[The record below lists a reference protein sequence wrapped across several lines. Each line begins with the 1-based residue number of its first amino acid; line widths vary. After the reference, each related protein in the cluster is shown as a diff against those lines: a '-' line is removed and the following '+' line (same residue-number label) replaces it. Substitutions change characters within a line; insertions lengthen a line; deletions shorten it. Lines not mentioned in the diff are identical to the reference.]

1 MKRPDGII
9 NEFRDCSFFLTA
21 ALIRLIGVGIFNAFF
36 NIYFIENGSSENFLG
51 VFLAVGNAAMAL
63 ASYPIGVLI
72 DRISKK
78 KLLILFTLINLGC
91 YAAQI
96 FLTNRALLLAV
107 SVIFG
112 ISFIGLGNATGP
124 FLYGFSEIG
133 AKANL
138 HVIYRIVHIIAVTA
152 GAGLA
157 GRLQSAGYAVREIL
171 ILSPVLGAISIIP
184 QLLMRSPQP
193 TRPPVREGTNPPQIQ
208 ASDAD
213 AARRRLN
220 PIQMFGFA
228 ILFGAIGFSPMITN
242 YINLYL
248 QKRIAVNLDSIA
260 YGCAGIYF
268 LSGFIMIAFAKYKI
282 RSENFPSH
290 LAAIALLA
298 VAIYAALYA
307 VPVFSAQIICITLL
321 ICGFEIFASALND
334 YIFTAAKQS
343 DHGKYAGATQMVS
356 NFTETIGIVLCGK
369 LLGRDRYAS
378 IFLLSAVP
386 IVLATLIAGIIF
398 SNRRYQIRTHA

>member
-1 MKRPDGII
+1 MKKPSGII
-9 NEFRDCSFFLTA
+9 NEVRDCSLFLTA
-21 ALIRLIGVGIFNAFF
+21 ALIRLVGVGIFNAFF

-51 VFLAVGNAAMAL
+51 IFLAVGNAAMAL

-72 DRISKK
+72 DRFSKK

-96 FLTNRALLLAV
+96 FMTNHAVLLAV

-112 ISFIGLGNATGP
+112 ISFIGLGNVTGP
-124 FLYGFSEIG
+124 FLYGFPGIG

-138 HVIYRIVHIIAVTA
+138 YVIYRIVYIIAVTA

-157 GRLQSAGYAVREIL
+157 GKLQSAGYAIREIL
-171 ILSPVLGAISIIP
+171 ILSLVLGAVSIIP
-184 QLLMRSPQP
+184 QLLTSNPQP
-193 TRPPVREGTNPPQIQ
+193 TRPSVREGTNPPQIQ
-208 ASDAD
+208 ASSTDAS
-213 AARRRLN
+213 RRRLN
-220 PIQMFGFA
+220 PIQTFGFA
-228 ILFGAIGFSPMITN
+228 MLFGAIGFSPMITN

-268 LSGFIMIAFAKYKI
+268 LSGFTMIAFAKYKI
-282 RSENFPSH
+282 KSENFPNH

-321 ICGFEIFASALND
+321 ICGFELFSSALND
-334 YIFTAAKQS
+334 YIFTVTKQS

-369 LLGRDRYAS
+369 LLGREQYDAL
-378 IFLLSAVP
+378 FLLSAIP
-386 IVLATLIAGIIF
+386 IVLAILIAGIIF
-398 SNRRYQIRTHA
+398 SNRRHQIRTNA

>member
-1 MKRPDGII
+1 
-9 NEFRDCSFFLTA
+9 
-21 ALIRLIGVGIFNAFF
+21 
-36 NIYFIENGSSENFLG
+36 
-51 VFLAVGNAAMAL
+51 MAL

-78 KLLILFTLINLGC
+78 KLLILFTLINLDC

-96 FLTNRALLLAV
+96 FLRNRAILLAV

-112 ISFIGLGNATGP
+112 ISFIGSGNVTGP

-138 HVIYRIVHIIAVTA
+138 YVIYRIVHIIAVTA

-171 ILSPVLGAISIIP
+171 ILALILGAISIIP
-184 QLLMRSPQP
+184 QLLTRSPQP
-193 TRPPVREGTNPPQIQ
+193 ARLPGREGKNPPQIQ
-208 ASDAD
+208 ASSPDAS
-213 AARRRLN
+213 RRRLN
-220 PIQMFGFA
+220 LIQTFGFA

-260 YGCAGIYF
+260 YGYAGIYF

-282 RSENFPSH
+282 KSENFPNH
-290 LAAIALLA
+290 LAGFALIA
-298 VAIYAALYA
+298 VATYAALYA

-321 ICGFEIFASALND
+321 ICGFEIFSSALND
-334 YIFTAAKQS
+334 YIFAVTKQS

-369 LLGRDRYAS
+369 LSGRGQYAP
-378 IFLLSAVP
+378 IFLLSAIP
-386 IVLATLIAGIIF
+386 IVLATLTAGIIF
-398 SNRRYQIRTHA
+398 SDRRYRIRTNA